1 MAGKTGDSRFLFELL
16 HKPVLEIMV
25 QSCRSTGTSTICC
38 IATTVLQQQYVA
50 ASEEEYANDDDDDD
64 QMDSWSEGTS
74 PLPCDAS
81 HTSDEALPIKQFV
94 RPIWQTRAAT
104 PTPEVLPLQT
114 SRPSQS
120 KVKPYSHCIHN

>member
-94 RPIWQTRAAT
+94 RLQYSSDRVFRVLWQTRAAT
-104 PTPEVLPLQT
+104 PQQEAG
-114 SRPSQS
+114 
-120 KVKPYSHCIHN
+120 